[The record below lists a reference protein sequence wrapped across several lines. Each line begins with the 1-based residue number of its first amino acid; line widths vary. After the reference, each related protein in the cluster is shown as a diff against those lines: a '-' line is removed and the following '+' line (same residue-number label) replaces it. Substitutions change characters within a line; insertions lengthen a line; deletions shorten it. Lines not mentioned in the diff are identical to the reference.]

1 MFILDFRRFK
11 KKFKTPISI
20 ITLATSGILMGSSAY
35 LLIWM
40 VITICQTFNL
50 SDSIVGYIFV
60 AAATSMEET
69 ITTISICKRELKKY
83 KLNVHNEIILIQ
95 NDKLN
100 MIVSNCIG
108 SNIFDLSIGLGLP
121 YFFNSL
127 FNGLYFSS
135 VYSGNSLSFI
145 SIGQIICIILFLYLF
160 LLNNFKLNLF
170 FGIYVL
176 LIWFIFTSL
185 VVLIESNKNKNC

>member
-1 MFILDFRRFK
+1 
-11 KKFKTPISI
+11 
-20 ITLATSGILMGSSAY
+20 MGLSAY

-83 KLNVHNEIILIQ
+83 KLNVHNEIIILNQ

-121 YFFNSL
+121 YFLNSL
-127 FNGLYFSS
+127 FNGVYFSS
-135 VYSGNSLSFI
+135 VYSGNGLSFV
-145 SIGQIICIILFLYLF
+145 SIGLIICIILFIYLF
-160 LLNNFKLNLF
+160 IVNNFKLNLF

-176 LIWFIFTSL
+176 LIWFIFTIL
-185 VVLIESNKNKNC
+185 VVLIESNKNKNCLELV